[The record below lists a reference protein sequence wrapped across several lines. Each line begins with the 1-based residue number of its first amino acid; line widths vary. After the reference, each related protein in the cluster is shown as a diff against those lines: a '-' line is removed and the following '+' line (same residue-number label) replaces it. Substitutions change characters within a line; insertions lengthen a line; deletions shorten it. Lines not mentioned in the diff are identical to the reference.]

1 MARPKK
7 TDAPELG
14 DAQDLTAGLIER
26 LKCPP
31 GKTQVFLRDTKAP
44 GLRVRAT
51 AASTKNPKGLKAF
64 VYEAKLNRQTIRRTI
79 GDVRV
84 WDIEA
89 ARTEARRL
97 AVVVRSDGDD
107 PRELERQQDAA
118 KATELAAAT
127 AKAQADIEQALTVG
141 DLWPRYLT
149 EGKPKRKDAWKPG
162 YRASLDVMAAPG
174 GVPKKRGQGHT
185 RPGPIYPLLTLALG
199 DVTEDTLQ
207 LWFEREAKAGRH
219 QAARALMMF
228 RGFLRWCAG
237 RPEYRKLIDRDA
249 GKAPAILENL
259 PSNTKRTDAIEAAQ
273 LPGWWQGV
281 EQLNNRTASAYLKAL
296 VLTGA
301 RKEELA
307 GLTWANV
314 DFQWRKLTI
323 ADKVDQTRTIPLTPY
338 LAQLLVTLP
347 RINAFV
353 FASASKAGRI
363 SDTRASH
370 AKALQSAAM
379 DGLTIHG
386 LRRSFSL
393 LGEAAGAPA
402 GAIAQVMGH
411 KPSATAEGYR
421 PRSVDALRPYLEK
434 VEAHILEQAGVHF
447 DAKATPGVLRVVG
460 T

>member
-1 MARPKK
+1 MEKGFTVAR
-7 TDAPELG
+7 
-14 DAQDLTAGLIER
+14 
-26 LKCPP
+26 P
-31 GKTQVFLRDTKAP
+31 GKTAAIDYTAPHDLTHGLLERASCPDGVPFVLVKDADKKGLRLRVTKAGGKHWQFETRIKGKLFTRAMGEWP
-44 GLRVRAT
+44 TVSIDLAKAEAHRLRGL
-51 AASTKNPKGLKAF
+51 
-64 VYEAKLNRQTIRRTI
+64 
-79 GDVRV
+79 
-84 WDIEA
+84 
-89 ARTEARRL
+89 TEQ
-97 AVVVRSDGDD
+97 GID
-107 PRELERQQDAA
+107 PREGEREQQDA
-118 KATELAAAT
+118 KAAELAAAT
-127 AKAQADIEQALTVG
+127 AKAKADIEQALTVG

-185 RPGPIYPLLTLALG
+185 RPGPIYPLLALALG
-199 DVTEDTLQ
+199 DVTEDALQ

-219 QAARALMMF
+219 QAARGLMMF

-338 LAQLLVTLP
+338 LAQLLATLP
-347 RINAFV
+347 RTNAFV

-411 KPSATAEGYR
+411 KPSATSEGYR

-434 VEAHILEQAGVHF
+434 VEAHILEQAGVRF
-447 DAKATPGVLRVVG
+447 DAKATPGVLRFVG
-460 T
+460 A